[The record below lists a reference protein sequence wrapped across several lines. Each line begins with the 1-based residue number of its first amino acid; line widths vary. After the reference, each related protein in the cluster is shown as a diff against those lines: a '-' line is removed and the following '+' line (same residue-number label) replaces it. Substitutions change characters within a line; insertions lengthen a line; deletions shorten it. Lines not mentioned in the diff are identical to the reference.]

1 MDLAERIS
9 TLRRVNGLSARQL
22 AALVDVAPTTVTRIE
37 SGAVSPSFDL
47 AQEILTVLG
56 EPIGFTGVADIAAIV
71 AARSALDS
79 SLAVSMTPG
88 LEAWRQRW
96 ARIGLVDEMGQVV
109 PGKEADLLF
118 RAGRAARLT
127 RRPGA
132 VDFKAGPSAY
142 DVAEKLSN
150 AGIKHAL
157 TGDAGANLYRSSA
170 GEAWPVLYV
179 DDIAHAAT
187 AAGLTRKEPGLFGMR
202 VTLIPFDG
210 VSELGRTAINDITVA
225 ARDQVILDAY
235 GGIDRMAEQADILL
249 GRRVA

>member
-9 TLRRVNGLSARQL
+9 TLRRVNRLSARQL

-56 EPIGFTGVADIAAIV
+56 EPIGFTGVADIAAIA
-71 AARSALDS
+71 AARLALDPA
-79 SLAVSMTPG
+79 LDIAVTTSI
-88 LEAWRQRW
+88 EVWQQRW
-96 ARIGLVDEMGQVV
+96 ARITLVDAAGRVV

-132 VDFKAGPSAY
+132 VDFKAGPTAY
-142 DVAEKLSN
+142 DVAEALGQ
-150 AGIKHAL
+150 AGVDYAL

-179 DDIAHAAT
+179 EDVSRGAD
-187 AAGLTRKEPGLFGMR
+187 AAGLTAKEPGSFGMR

-210 VSELGRTAINDITVA
+210 MSELGRTEINGVTVA
-225 ARDQVILDAY
+225 SRGQVTVSYTHLTLPTTPY
-235 GGIDRMAEQADILL
+235 
-249 GRRVA
+249 V

>member
-56 EPIGFTGVADIAAIV
+56 EPIGFTGVADTAAIAA
-71 AARSALDS
+71 ARLALDPE
-79 SLAVSMTPG
+79 LDIAVSTRV
-88 LEAWRQRW
+88 EAWLQRW
-96 ARIGLVDEMGQVV
+96 ARIGLVDASGRVV

-142 DVAEKLSN
+142 DVAEALRG
-150 AGIKHAL
+150 AAVDYAL

-179 DDIAHAAT
+179 EDVGRAAK
-187 AAGLTRKEPGLFGMR
+187 AAGLAPKEPGSFGMR

-210 VSELGRTAINDITVA
+210 VSELGRTEIDGVA
-225 ARDQVILDAY
+225 VASRDQVILDAY

-249 GRRVA
+249 GLRVT